1 MEKKYFLLSS
11 VENNRVIRIIQIVF
25 GIVCLAVAIF
35 WLIFNIRSLK
45 TGGTL
50 WITIIFLSVFGLY
63 QVWSGLGKATRFI
76 EISSDR
82 IRLKKTIILPAVEMS
97 VGDIQKIEIYPFNLI
112 FFLKAKKRLILRFS
126 TTYQE
131 TNEKVKDELLVFGE
145 LNSIDV
151 EFVEEKI

>member
-1 MEKKYFLLSS
+1 MEKKYFLLGS

>member
-1 MEKKYFLLSS
+1 MEKKYFLLGS

-76 EISSDR
+76 EISSDG

-97 VGDIQKIEIYPFNLI
+97 VGDIQKIEIYTFNLI

>member
-45 TGGTL
+45 TEGTL

-76 EISSDR
+76 EISSDG
-82 IRLKKTIILPAVEMS
+82 IRLKRTIILPAVEMS
-97 VGDIQKIEIYPFNLI
+97 IGDIQKIEIYPFNLI
-112 FFLKAKKRLILRFS
+112 FILKAKKRLILRFS

>member
-1 MEKKYFLLSS
+1 MEKKYFLLGS

-45 TGGTL
+45 TEGTL

-82 IRLKKTIILPAVEMS
+82 IRLKKSIILPAVEMS

-151 EFVEEKI
+151 EFVEEKL

>member
-11 VENNRVIRIIQIVF
+11 IENNRVIRIIQIVF

-45 TGGTL
+45 TEGTL

-76 EISSDR
+76 EISSIG

-97 VGDIQKIEIYPFNLI
+97 AGDIQKIEIYPFNLI

-126 TTYQE
+126 TTFQE
-131 TNEKVKDELLVFGE
+131 TNEKVKDELIVFGE

-151 EFVEEKI
+151 EFVEEKL